1 MWERDGNEG
10 KNKGSHWE
18 TGKRE
23 KGRVRAEVKDGE
35 KTNVFF
41 ASRFVCKQNQAKHI
55 YYH

>member
-1 MWERDGNEG
+1 MWERDGNKG
-10 KNKGSHWE
+10 KNQGSHWE